1 MAGLG
6 FEPTFQDSCSF
17 HWFFS
22 LYAVFPQEKRHKNAT
37 NYWETIQPLDAV
49 YSGDKKLIIYFL
61 PCCLSSQVVYLQCC
75 FHPALRCKAGEGFGT
90 AVPPQH
96 WWARWVQ
103 CNKSTKWVPKAHGAP
118 TLFWGGTCWT
128 ELFGCKHVFLLSRA
142 RLLQQAVSEIEV
154 GPIYL
159 LVKVDSQL
167 MY

>member
-90 AVPPQH
+90 VHPSTDGQGGSSVTSPPNECQRLMGLQH
-96 WWARWVQ
+96 CFEEEHAELSCLGVNM
-103 CNKSTKWVPKAHGAP
+103 CFFSVEPDSSNK
-118 TLFWGGTCWT
+118 LFQ
-128 ELFGCKHVFLLSRA
+128 R
-142 RLLQQAVSEIEV
+142 
-154 GPIYL
+154 
-159 LVKVDSQL
+159 
-167 MY
+167 